1 MVSAGMTID
10 WVICKSCLCP
20 ELLFAQ
26 GLALAMT
33 KHYIPIWECV
43 KHRKGMQDKGMQEKI
58 CGPDGTGTLLEV
70 SVPS

>member
-1 MVSAGMTID
+1 MVSAVMTID

-26 GLALAMT
+26 GLARAMT

-43 KHRKGMQDKGMQEKI
+43 KHRKHQSRQRK
-58 CGPDGTGTLLEV
+58 LYLFV
-70 SVPS
+70 Y